1 MKFIPIDKELD
12 AFKEHLNINERT
24 IFSAKFG
31 DGKTFFLDIFKKK
44 YKDNYEFITIYPV
57 NYQIADNKE
66 IFEYIKRDILIQMV
80 AKR

>member
-31 DGKTFFLDIFKKK
+31 DGKTFFLDIFKKNIK
-44 YKDNYEFITIYPV
+44 IIMNLL
-57 NYQIADNKE
+57 Q
-66 IFEYIKRDILIQMV
+66 YIRLTTK
-80 AKR
+80 